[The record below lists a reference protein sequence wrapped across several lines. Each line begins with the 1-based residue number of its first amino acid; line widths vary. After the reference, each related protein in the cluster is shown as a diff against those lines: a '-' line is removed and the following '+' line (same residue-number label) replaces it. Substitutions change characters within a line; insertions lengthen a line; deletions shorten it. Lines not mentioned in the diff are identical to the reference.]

1 MQLGILGFGGTGFM
15 AKEVVMD
22 ALHTP
27 ATAALLI
34 QDRDEWCPCGPG
46 IYMYI
51 LLILCIFKCNICVCA
66 LIGSNTASIHVYL
79 WIYTY
84 EYINIYNFKPPSQN
98 VTWIAKHPCVYYIN
112 RCKTRLESNVRST
125 NSTLSNREQGGIG
138 AHRGNE
144 VNITET
150 EI

>member
-51 LLILCIFKCNICVCA
+51 LLILCIFKCYISMRVFVDRIQYCINTCICVR
-66 LIGSNTASIHVYL
+66 I
-79 WIYTY
+79 Y
-84 EYINIYNFKPPSQN
+84 EYLNMYDFKPPSQML
-98 VTWIAKHPCVYYIN
+98 HELQPPPCVYTIIY
-112 RCKTRLESNVRST
+112 
-125 NSTLSNREQGGIG
+125 
-138 AHRGNE
+138 
-144 VNITET
+144 
-150 EI
+150 